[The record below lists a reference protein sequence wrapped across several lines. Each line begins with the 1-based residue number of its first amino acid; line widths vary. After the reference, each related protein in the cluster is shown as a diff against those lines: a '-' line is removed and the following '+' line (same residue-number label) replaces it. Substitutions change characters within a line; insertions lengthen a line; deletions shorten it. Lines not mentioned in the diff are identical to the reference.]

1 MTTRAPV
8 LFLAVFSSF
17 ARVHA
22 QEAPWEFETPSRVVA
37 IGDVHGAYDTFV
49 KVLRATGLVDQ
60 KLEWVGG
67 SAHLVQTGD
76 VLDRGPESRK
86 AMDLLMALEPQAEAA
101 GGRVHVLIGNHEF
114 WNAVGD
120 LRYVSRE
127 ELAAFAGS
135 GDDEL
140 RKQSG
145 VGALPGVLALREA
158 YGPRGKYGRWI
169 RGHNAAVKIGDLIFV
184 HGGITPASAAL
195 GLQEVNRRVRSD
207 MDSESWPSSFAL
219 ADSGPLMTRRYSGD
233 DLTPEERTSL
243 APELS
248 RVLET
253 LGARAM
259 IMSHTTTLGLIEPR
273 FDGRVV
279 LIDAGMLDVYLG
291 GRMAALSIENGR
303 FVGVYQKGAVPLPE
317 SLEGDEGSRYIEA
330 VFEASPGD
338 PALNH
343 WLALVRYRQGRHQE
357 AAKLHQAAGVFE
369 SRKHIPYA
377 WRLDA
382 GDCFA
387 ALGEKSKSEEL
398 YSAYFEELG
407 RVAEGLGPSGGPYW
421 NRYARQSLRLGFPV
435 DAALDAATKAA
446 AADPRNRAVKATL
459 ARAYLEKGDPGR
471 AVAVITAAA
480 RLGGEESFEEY
491 FLLGRAHLALG
502 HREEALQS
510 LRNAQRLQPENREVE
525 EAIAKLTGETK

>member
-22 QEAPWEFETPSRVVA
+22 QEAPWEFETPSRVVS

-407 RVAEGLGPSGGPYW
+407 RVAEGLGPSGGPTGIDT
-421 NRYARQSLRLGFPV
+421 RASPCGSGFPSTP
-435 DAALDAATKAA
+435 LSMRR
-446 AADPRNRAVKATL
+446 PRRPRPIPETAPSKPPS
-459 ARAYLEKGDPGR
+459 PGR
-471 AVAVITAAA
+471 TSRRGIPVARSRSSPPPPVS
-480 RLGGEESFEEY
+480 GEKKASKSTSCS
-491 FLLGRAHLALG
+491 GAPI
-502 HREEALQS
+502 S
-510 LRNAQRLQPENREVE
+510 PS
-525 EAIAKLTGETK
+525 AIARKLSRASETHRGCSRRIARSKKPSPN